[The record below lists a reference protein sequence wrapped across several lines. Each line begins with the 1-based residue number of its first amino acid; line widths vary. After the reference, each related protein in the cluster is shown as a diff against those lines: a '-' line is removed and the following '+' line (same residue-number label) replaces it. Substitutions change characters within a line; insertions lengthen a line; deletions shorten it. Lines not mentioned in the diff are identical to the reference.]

1 MTDAQAKPERT
12 AADLARHAE
21 EFMRVREFGACL
33 YLCDL
38 AVAEDPYDP
47 LSYYVRGRCL
57 NTVGRLEEALAP
69 LARATELAPDRA
81 DVQGAYAQAL
91 DDADHLSQA
100 YKHYT
105 RAMQLDPDLVD
116 LLVGRASVRLRLGD
130 FKGALGDVDAHL
142 AQRPRSVEAL
152 VLRGCCHLAG
162 GRREQA
168 RQDFDRVIA
177 LEPGQRERVE
187 RLTRG
192 L

>member
-38 AVAEDPYDP
+38 AVAEDPSDP

-57 NTVGRLEEALAP
+57 NTVGRFEEALAP
-69 LARATELAPDRA
+69 LDRATELAPDSA
-81 DVQGAYAQAL
+81 DFQAAYAQAL
-91 DDADHLSQA
+91 DDAGRLSQA
-100 YKHYT
+100 YEHYT
-105 RAMQLDPDLVD
+105 RAMQLAPDLVD

-130 FKGALGDVDAHL
+130 FTGALADVDAHL

-168 RQDFDRVIA
+168 WDDFNRAIA